1 MADCPTMWGA
11 KAQQKE
17 IAQWGAVDG
26 VVGPKLIGS
35 GCGVMWSA
43 EASAIAGKAMIG
55 RDRGSQ
61 VEGSSGVTGSGEEM
75 SHFLLLR
82 REVVKVDTCASGARG
97 GRKRFRRGEVLD
109 RARGAVLFFALCKT
123 FLKTLADVV
132 RNRRLLEPCLNV
144 SQGFV
149 GEAEFREEDAR
160 RGVGGSV
167 VTVTGKEVREDILF
181 PGEILDLEV
190 ALGED
195 FPPST
200 EATVM

>member
-1 MADCPTMWGA
+1 MKRGTDIPG
-11 KAQQKE
+11 
-17 IAQWGAVDG
+17 
-26 VVGPKLIGS
+26 IGKK
-35 GCGVMWSA
+35 V
-43 EASAIAGKAMIG
+43 
-55 RDRGSQ
+55 R
-61 VEGSSGVTGSGEEM
+61 
-75 SHFLLLR
+75 HFLLLR
-82 REVVKVDTCASGARG
+82 CEVIEIDAGAG
-97 GRKRFRRGEVLD
+97 RRGCRHGQGAGRRILD

-123 FLKTLADVV
+123 FFETFADIVGD
-132 RNRRLLEPCLNV
+132 RRFLEPYLNV

-167 VTVTGKEVREDILF
+167 VTVTGKEVREDILLS
-181 PGEILDLEV
+181 GEILDLEV